1 MNTRLFNFPITLT
14 IIRILLIPLFIIEA
28 PANPQLGAILF
39 LIASITD
46 FMDGYLARKFGQVT
60 KLGIILDPIADKL
73 LVITAL
79 IILVDIARLP
89 AWIATVIILRE
100 FIITTLRFYA
110 LSKGVVIPAEN
121 AGKAKTVLQMTS
133 ILLLLTAEEI
143 FGIDLYDIGLILMY
157 IAMVIAVLSGIQYIF
172 NFWRQTK

>member
-1 MNTRLFNFPITLT
+1 MNIKKFNLPTVLT
-14 IIRILLIPLFIIEA
+14 ILRILIIPLFIIEA
-28 PANPQLGAILF
+28 PTNPQLGAFLF

-46 FMDGYLARKFGQVT
+46 FLDGYLARKFGQIT

-79 IILVDIARLP
+79 IILVDIARVP

-110 LSKGVVIPAEN
+110 LSRGVVIPAET
-121 AGKAKTVLQMTS
+121 AGKAKTLLQMIS
-133 ILLLLTAEEI
+133 ILLLLIAEEI
-143 FGIDLYDIGLILMY
+143 YGIDLYDIGLVLIY
-157 IAMVIAVLSGIQYIF
+157 IATVVAVFSGIQYLIH
-172 NFWRQTK
+172 FWRHVK